1 LNYIHARELQD
12 KIAARDTSICKREGS
27 CLKALGIAE
36 LWMEHSL
43 VAEDLDL
50 THLKTENQIMGL
62 KKSLDRFYK
71 AREHIILHSSMRER
85 HREIKPY

>member
-1 LNYIHARELQD
+1 M
-12 KIAARDTSICKREGS
+12 T
-27 CLKALGIAE
+27 ALGIAE

-43 VAEDLDL
+43 VAEDLEL

-71 AREHIILHSSMRER
+71 A
-85 HREIKPY
+85 